1 MRASNMLCSQALS
14 SVSEA
19 EMEHRAWVVEI
30 ANYTLL
36 DPQISGTYI
45 KVRVLTVQPL
55 LTPASV
61 LFRSTPCVPVPVIWF
76 HRRQSK
82 DST

>member
-1 MRASNMLCSQALS
+1 MQPTLH

-19 EMEHRAWVVEI
+19 GMEHRVVKI
-30 ANYTLL
+30 FCSANCTLL
-36 DPQISGTYI
+36 GPQISGTYI